1 MKAFAAHLK
10 EIQVVYDTK
19 ATRKLGRP
27 KAKWVKVVFQVPS
40 GNHRT
45 VMSIA
50 SRLSKHFDE
59 TWANRYLTVIHPFGA
74 EMSVIRAARH
84 LLETHNALVADKNV
98 FTTEAGLHALG
109 VLLDTVRALPEKELG
124 LV

>member
-1 MKAFAAHLK
+1 MKAFPAHLK
-10 EIQVVYDTK
+10 EFEVIYDRK

-27 KAKWVKVVFQVPS
+27 KAKWVKVVFQIPS

-50 SRLSKHFDE
+50 SRLSRHFEE
-59 TWANRYLTVIHPFGA
+59 TWANRYLTVIHPFGP
-74 EMSVIRAARH
+74 EMSVIRAAKH
-84 LLETHNALVADKNV
+84 LLESHERMNADCSPV
-98 FTTEAGLHALG
+98 TQEAALHALRV
-109 VLLDTVRALPEKELG
+109 VLDAVRELPKKELG